1 MLIAEPLLIL
11 AVALCK
17 SSVLAFPS
25 SAGSCNSGNN
35 ALAGSDHLL
44 GGNTIKTGSLA
55 TGSYAVTLGGS
66 VLTPNVVSTFP
77 TNTNTNLVI
86 TGTKAFKGFLV
97 RLGKVGEVNSL
108 TPVGTNMQVSSI
120 CTSSNVGG
128 VTHTNSNSKTS
139 ITTTL
144 KVTGVASSMPLDITI
159 VVQNSNGLSE
169 YYYSQFLLSSTSP
182 VVTKVPTT
190 APVTTKVPT
199 NAPVTTKV
207 PTNAPVTN
215 KVPTNAPVTTKVP
228 ANAPKPTKVPTNA
241 PVGPTAVTPV
251 ITTKA
256 PKKKGRKHHKKTD
269 VFDDPSGPDDDDETP
284 LSSGPN

>member
-1 MLIAEPLLIL
+1 MLIAETLLIL

-17 SSVLAFPS
+17 SSVFAYPS
-25 SAGSCNSGNN
+25 FAGSCNAGNK

-97 RLGKVGEVNSL
+97 RLGKVGEINSL

-128 VTHTNSNSKTS
+128 VSHTNANSKTS

-169 YYYSQFLLSSTSP
+169 YYYSQFLLSSTA
-182 VVTKVPTT
+182 VTKVPTN

-207 PTNAPVTN
+207 PTNAPVIT
-215 KVPTNAPVTTKVP
+215 KVPTKATVT
-228 ANAPKPTKVPTNA
+228 TKVPTNA
-241 PVGPTAVTPV
+241 PVPTGGIVTTPS
-251 ITTKA
+251 KE
-256 PKKKGRKHHKKTD
+256 PND
-269 VFDDPSGPDDDDETP
+269 SSSDDEPDDDETP
-284 LSSGPN
+284 QPSGPN

>member
-1 MLIAEPLLIL
+1 MLIAETLLIL

-17 SSVLAFPS
+17 SSVFAFPS
-25 SAGSCNSGNN
+25 SAGSCNAGNN
-35 ALAGSDHLL
+35 ALVGAGSDHLT
-44 GGNTIKTGSLA
+44 GGKTIKTGSLT

-86 TGTKAFKGFLV
+86 TGTKGFKGFLV

-128 VTHTNSNSKTS
+128 VSHTNANSKTS

-169 YYYSQFLLSSTSP
+169 YYFSQFLLSSTA
-182 VVTKVPTT
+182 V
-190 APVTTKVPT
+190 TKVPT

-207 PTNAPVTN
+207 PTNAPVVT
-215 KVPTNAPVTTKVP
+215 KVPTKAPVT
-228 ANAPKPTKVPTNA
+228 TKVPTNA
-241 PVGPTAVTPV
+241 PVITKVPTKATV
-251 ITTKA
+251 TTKVPTNA
-256 PKKKGRKHHKKTD
+256 PVPTGGIVTTPSKEPND
-269 VFDDPSGPDDDDETP
+269 SSSDDEPDDDETP
-284 LSSGPN
+284 QPSGPN